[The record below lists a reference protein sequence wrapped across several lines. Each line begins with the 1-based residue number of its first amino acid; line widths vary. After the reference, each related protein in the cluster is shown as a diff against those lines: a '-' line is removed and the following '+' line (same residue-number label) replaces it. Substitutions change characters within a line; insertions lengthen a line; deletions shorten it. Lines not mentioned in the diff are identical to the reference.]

1 MEEAP
6 VSQADPAAEPSVFDE
21 LETID
26 NLQPWLK
33 CLIYGDPGAGKTLF
47 AASAPKPLILDCEN
61 SRRSIMDFPAIAAR
75 CKILRV
81 KSFNALDRIFWELMN
96 GRGPEIETVVIDTI
110 SELQRKNLDDIM
122 FAAKAKDENRNMFLP
137 FQGDYK
143 ISTESMR
150 KMVTMFRDLPFHLII
165 TAHRLEDVDQA
176 TGRRFVRPEVTPKLA
191 STLKGV
197 FDLQGFMTYS
207 TVDAE
212 GNDHFSN
219 SLQVR
224 QRAGV
229 EAKCRLRYLPTHVEN
244 PNFGHLLEAHQK
256 SLDEIERYKE
266 EMALAEQGLTPTPE
280 APNLEEP
287 AVPEPE
293 VPDEAPAPSAMFTT
307 PTSQD

>member
-6 VSQADPAAEPSVFDE
+6 VSQADPAAQPEPEPEPSILDQI
-21 LETID
+21 ETVD
-26 NLQPWLK
+26 NLQPWIK
-33 CLIYGDPGAGKTLF
+33 ALIYGDPGAGKTLF

-75 CKILRV
+75 CKILKVR
-81 KSFNALDRIFWELMN
+81 SFNALDQIFWHLMN
-96 GRGPEIETVVIDTI
+96 GDIPDIESVVIDTI
-110 SELQRKNLDDIM
+110 SELQRRNLDEIM
-122 FAAKAKDENRNMFLP
+122 MKAKAKDENRNLFLP

-176 TGRRFVRPEVTPKLA
+176 TGQRFVRPEVTPKLA

-229 EAKCRLRYLPTHVEN
+229 EAKCRLRHLSTHVEN
-244 PNFGHLLEAHQK
+244 PNFGHLLEAHQR
-256 SLDEIERYKE
+256 SLDEIQKYKDE
-266 EMALAEQGLTPTPE
+266 KAQAEQGQTP
-280 APNLEEP
+280 AP
-287 AVPEPE
+287 AVPE
-293 VPDEAPAPSAMFTT
+293 EATATPAAFTV
-307 PTSQD
+307 PTS